1 MSKKLFLL
9 TLILVF
15 VVAFSGIAQDK
26 KSKYVGVKKCVT
38 CHKSEKQGKQKDI
51 WKKSN
56 HSKAYTQLTSK
67 EGLAKAK
74 AMGIEDPTKS
84 EKCLSCHAPEFDK
97 KDLWQKNFK
106 IEEGIQCETC
116 HGAGSAYKKKKI
128 MQDHAKAVANGLLET
143 DEKTC
148 LNCHKKDNQEHKG
161 TFDYKKA
168 WDKIKHP
175 VPPKAEKKS

>member
-1 MSKKLFLL
+1 MKKLFLL
-9 TLILVF
+9 TLILILVI
-15 VVAFSGIAQDK
+15 AFSGIADDK
-26 KSKYVGVKKCVT
+26 KYEYIGVKKCAT
-38 CHKSEKQGKQKDI
+38 CHKSKKQGEQKAI
-51 WKKSN
+51 WEKSN
-56 HSKAYTQLTSK
+56 HSNAFKQLTSK

-74 AMGIEDPTKS
+74 TLGIEDPTKS
-84 EKCLSCHAPEFDK
+84 DKCLSCHAPQFDK
-97 KDLWQKNFK
+97 KDLWQKKFK
-106 IEEGIQCETC
+106 LEEGVQCETC

-128 MQDHAKAVANGLLET
+128 MQDHAKAVANGMLEA

-148 LNCHKKDNQEHKG
+148 LTCHVKDNPEHKG